1 MIDYDGTLPT
11 RYKATKSDGRYSKT
25 AVSSNKD
32 ATSSNQSIA
41 SENQEND
48 NVFSDSDGEEAA
60 TSGDRLSHTA
70 SGTGVAA
77 KPLDSATTKDQTV
90 THGTTL
96 STNSDGSRQGKAS
109 DDKKQ
114 DASKKESSIPNLPNL
129 NSGDIKAI
137 AADASVFSF
146 GDEEDYL
153 SEWKILPYKKWQGV
167 YLFLIF
173 FLAAENLEM
182 SLLH

>member
-11 RYKATKSDGRYSKT
+11 RYKAKKSDGRYSKP
-25 AVSSNKD
+25 AFLSNKD

-48 NVFSDSDGEEAA
+48 NVFSDSDGEDAA
-60 TSGDRLSHTA
+60 TSGGRLSHTA
-70 SGTGVAA
+70 SRTGVDA
-77 KPLDSATTKDQTV
+77 KPLDSGTTKDQTV
-90 THGTTL
+90 THGTKQV

-114 DASKKESSIPNLPNL
+114 DTSKKEPSIPNL

-153 SEWKILPYKKWQGV
+153 SE
-167 YLFLIF
+167 
-173 FLAAENLEM
+173 
-182 SLLH
+182 

>member
-1 MIDYDGTLPT
+1 MIDYGTLPA
-11 RYKATKSDGRYSKT
+11 RYKTNKSDERYGKP
-25 AVSSNKD
+25 AV
-32 ATSSNQSIA
+32 SNQSIA

-48 NVFSDSDGEEAA
+48 NVFSDSDGEETAI
-60 TSGDRLSHTA
+60 SGGRSSHTA
-70 SGTGVAA
+70 SGTGVVA

-90 THGTTL
+90 RHGTKQL

-114 DASKKESSIPNLPNL
+114 DASKKESLIPNL

-153 SEWKILPYKKWQGV
+153 SE
-167 YLFLIF
+167 
-173 FLAAENLEM
+173 
-182 SLLH
+182 

>member
-11 RYKATKSDGRYSKT
+11 KYKSNKSDGRYSNPT
-25 AVSSNKD
+25 VSINKD
-32 ATSSNQSIA
+32 ATSLNQSIA

-60 TSGDRLSHTA
+60 TSGGRLSHAA
-70 SGTGVAA
+70 SRTGAAA
-77 KPLDSATTKDQTV
+77 KPLDSATTKEQTV
-90 THGTTL
+90 THGTKQV

-109 DDKKQ
+109 DEKKQ
-114 DASKKESSIPNLPNL
+114 DASKKESSIPNL

-153 SEWKILPYKKWQGV
+153 SE
-167 YLFLIF
+167 
-173 FLAAENLEM
+173 
-182 SLLH
+182 